1 MRHFIFSK
9 QLSRKKSVVS
19 GKKRVPLGKAENKSP
34 EAGFKKP
41 ERRYCSRW
49 RFLLLLRGYTS
60 VGENMLFAV
69 DIGVF
74 VGSVVVLSFVYVS
87 FLKKMVKKSSEVSKE
102 REKSASSKNHIKAD

>member
-19 GKKRVPLGKAENKSP
+19 GKKCVPLGKAENKSP
-34 EAGFKKP
+34 EAGFIKP
-41 ERRYCSRW
+41 ERRYYSRR

-60 VGENMLFAV
+60 AGENMLFAV

-87 FLKKMVKKSSEVSKE
+87 FLKKMVKTSSEVSKE
-102 REKSASSKNHIKAD
+102 REKSASSKNHTKAD